1 MYKLF
6 TDKSELFECDIK
18 LEGASL
24 SKSKARL
31 VVETSDY
38 SLLFKGEINSSGK
51 CEIPIR
57 KLKGLIDENTK
68 GNIRL
73 EVIAEDTYFTPW
85 QSDFDVQASKQ
96 VTVEV
101 RSQKSAKVI
110 KENKVQV
117 SNVKHQITEQEVN
130 HVKNILKSRYFIS
143 KYENIFLSIDIE
155 GGEYPWILSLTED
168 KLKKFGLQYNIES
181 KFSFK
186 NYQDLINCDE
196 VDIVYIALPNSFHKQ
211 WILKAIEN
219 NKNILVEKPA
229 TINFHEANEIKEC
242 LKNRQSFCEVVI
254 SKNKRVLPQVKFG
267 RPNEDMEPLLTNA
280 LFDDCM
286 LIGSAR

>member
-38 SLLFKGEINSSGK
+38 SLLFNGSISSSGK

-57 KLKGLIDENTK
+57 KLKGLIDENTS

-85 QSDFDVQASKQ
+85 ESDFEVDASKK

-101 RSQKSAKVI
+101 KSQTTKKPIIEAKVEVKVKNEKPTI
-110 KENKVQV
+110 TEKDHVLNLFKLLIKDDINVDNISFKRNELNNIVATYLKEN
-117 SNVKHQITEQEVN
+117 T
-130 HVKNILKSRYFIS
+130 VKNTGKVIDGVLKVL
-143 KYENIFLSIDIE
+143 E
-155 GGEYPWILSLTED
+155 
-168 KLKKFGLQYNIES
+168 KK
-181 KFSFK
+181 K
-186 NYQDLINCDE
+186 
-196 VDIVYIALPNSFHKQ
+196 
-211 WILKAIEN
+211 
-219 NKNILVEKPA
+219 
-229 TINFHEANEIKEC
+229 
-242 LKNRQSFCEVVI
+242 
-254 SKNKRVLPQVKFG
+254 
-267 RPNEDMEPLLTNA
+267 
-280 LFDDCM
+280 
-286 LIGSAR
+286 

>member
-38 SLLFKGEINSSGK
+38 SLLYDGSISSNGK

-57 KLKGLIDENTK
+57 KLKGLIDENTT

-85 QSDFDVQASKQ
+85 ESDFEVDASKK

-101 RSQKSAKVI
+101 KSQSAKKPILETKVKVKVKNEKPTITEKQHVINLFKLLI
-110 KENKVQV
+110 KEDI
-117 SNVKHQITEQEVN
+117 NVDNISFKRNELNNIVATYLKEN
-130 HVKNILKSRYFIS
+130 TVKNTGKVIDGVLKVL
-143 KYENIFLSIDIE
+143 E
-155 GGEYPWILSLTED
+155 
-168 KLKKFGLQYNIES
+168 KK
-181 KFSFK
+181 K
-186 NYQDLINCDE
+186 
-196 VDIVYIALPNSFHKQ
+196 
-211 WILKAIEN
+211 
-219 NKNILVEKPA
+219 
-229 TINFHEANEIKEC
+229 
-242 LKNRQSFCEVVI
+242 
-254 SKNKRVLPQVKFG
+254 
-267 RPNEDMEPLLTNA
+267 
-280 LFDDCM
+280 
-286 LIGSAR
+286 

>member
-38 SLLFKGEINSSGK
+38 SLLFNGNINSSGK

-57 KLKGLIDENTK
+57 KLKGLIDENTT

-85 QSDFDVQASKQ
+85 ESDFEVDASKK

-101 RSQKSAKVI
+101 KSQQTKKPIVETKVEVKVKGEKPTITEKQHVINLFKLLIKEDINVDNISFKRNELNNIVATYLKENTVKNTGKVI
-110 KENKVQV
+110 DGVLKVL
-117 SNVKHQITEQEVN
+117 E
-130 HVKNILKSRYFIS
+130 
-143 KYENIFLSIDIE
+143 
-155 GGEYPWILSLTED
+155 
-168 KLKKFGLQYNIES
+168 KK
-181 KFSFK
+181 K
-186 NYQDLINCDE
+186 
-196 VDIVYIALPNSFHKQ
+196 
-211 WILKAIEN
+211 
-219 NKNILVEKPA
+219 
-229 TINFHEANEIKEC
+229 
-242 LKNRQSFCEVVI
+242 
-254 SKNKRVLPQVKFG
+254 
-267 RPNEDMEPLLTNA
+267 
-280 LFDDCM
+280 
-286 LIGSAR
+286 